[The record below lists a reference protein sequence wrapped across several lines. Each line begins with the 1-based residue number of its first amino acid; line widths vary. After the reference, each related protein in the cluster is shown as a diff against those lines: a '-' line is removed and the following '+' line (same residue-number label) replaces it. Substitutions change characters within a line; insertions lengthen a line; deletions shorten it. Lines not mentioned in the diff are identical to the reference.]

1 MGVDPAKMRAR
12 DFRRAVSLPSAGGL
26 PGARPARI
34 NILSSSIVDN
44 FGVQRTALALG
55 TRNSLARSQNL
66 ISAST
71 SLVTGT
77 VTTVICIGVPL
88 ICFYLHSTSSARSSY
103 NSSGTVEE
111 ETTGFTLH
119 WGARHVSTM
128 KYRQ

>member
-12 DFRRAVSLPSAGGL
+12 DFRRAVSLSSAGGL

-77 VTTVICIGVPL
+77 VTTFCIGVPL